1 MQMVYNFEVAEHHN
15 YFVSHDGYLVHNACK
30 IDGNS
35 SSYTDPHSREPKSLK
50 DQYVLEMAQNNQ
62 GVKTKMQ
69 KLDDPRFQG
78 MDKMSISH
86 KSLDGQRS
94 EVHYVRDP
102 QTGKLYD
109 FKYKSHITEK

>member
-1 MQMVYNFEVAEHHN
+1 MVYNFEVEDYHN
-15 YFVSHDGYLVHNACK
+15 YFVSNDGYLVHNACK
-30 IDGNS
+30 INANNIS
-35 SSYTDPHSREPKSLK
+35 TKDPHSRDPKSLK

-62 GVKTKMQ
+62 GTKTKMQ

-86 KSLDGQRS
+86 KTIDGQLS

-102 QTGKLYD
+102 KTGNLYD
-109 FKYKSHITEK
+109 FKFKSHITNSN